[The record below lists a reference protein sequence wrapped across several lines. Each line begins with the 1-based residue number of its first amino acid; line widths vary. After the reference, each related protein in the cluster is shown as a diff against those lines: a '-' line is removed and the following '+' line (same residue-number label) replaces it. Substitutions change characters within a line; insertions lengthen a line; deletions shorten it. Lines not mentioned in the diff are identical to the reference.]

1 MGAVARW
8 TAAGALC
15 LALGPFLPQG
25 CAPEAPQPEPDA
37 SAVPA
42 SVTSRAAAFGYLGVI
57 RLAGSALDA
66 HDQVYGAYVSYVD
79 GRVVELSRV
88 IRPTQYFGPWEAVI
102 DHEAVE
108 ADPNGGIIQWDNGYY
123 VTHDW
128 SVYGQQILT
137 MMPGD
142 IVTINGLAVQV
153 VDIYDYPKEAY
164 LSEVLVKAGEDSV
177 VFQTCEPGHDLNR
190 IVVCR

>member
-1 MGAVARW
+1 MARKAVV
-8 TAAGALC
+8 GALC
-15 LALGPFLPQG
+15 LALGPLLPQDWTFG
-25 CAPEAPQPEPDA
+25 ADQPEPDA
-37 SAVPA
+37 SAIRPA
-42 SVTSRAAAFGYLGVI
+42 VVGRVAVYGRVGAV
-57 RLAGSALDA
+57 RLASYALDA
-66 HDQVYGAYVSYVD
+66 HDEVYGAYVSYVD
-79 GRVVELSRV
+79 SRVVELSRV
-88 IRPTQYFGPWEAVI
+88 IRPALHFGPWEAAI

-108 ADPNGGIIQWDNGYY
+108 ADPNGGITQWDNGYY

-142 IVTINGLAVQV
+142 VVTINGLDVQV

-164 LSEVLVKAGEDSV
+164 LSEVLVKAGEGAV

-190 IVVCR
+190 IVLCR